1 MQQRPVVCKLALMPL
16 RASQPSK
23 SRQLRFNRWDHL
35 TSQYSHIPL
44 VCNILQE
51 NKKKVPALK
60 ATMVCMEDGIIA
72 CGFRKFSGHV
82 ERIIPDARF
91 CFVSTHHVRSLTRAL
106 TGKTGAGGDMPPE
119 AVDEMA
125 RDLADSD
132 LLGFSSMSG
141 YADLTKSVIA
151 RVREINP
158 KCMII
163 WGGIHPIIHPEDAIL
178 ADVDG
183 ICTGEGEF
191 AFEQFYES
199 WIAGE
204 DYTTTSNFWFKKDN
218 TIIRNGFLPLQT
230 SEEMETLAF
239 ARHGGEEFLYRPGA
253 GFQPMTLHDR
263 LLSNG
268 LAFNTVWSIGCPFK
282 CTYCGNTKF
291 IENDVGYRKLR
302 HPSARYA
309 VAEIKAAL
317 EAQPYLSTVCF
328 HDDSFMAIPYDRLAE
343 FAEIWRE
350 EVGIPFAVYGVIP
363 NYVRQDKLQVLTWG
377 GMNRIRMGVQSG
389 SKRIL
394 DFYQRPTPPEDVL
407 AASMVCAEFAPK
419 YHIPPA
425 YDIIVDNPIET
436 REDVVET
443 LELLHQFGRPFT
455 LNIFS
460 LKAIPNTRLEETLR
474 EAGVNIE
481 EISDNYAHIRPN
493 WANLVLYVLVV
504 WRPPRWLFDRML
516 KRVRSSSEAQ
526 PMYPATA
533 AILRALYLFKRGFDH
548 LRHLDF
554 STIPGL
560 PGYLAWKVG
569 LVQFWWKQAIPKM
582 AKPARPIRRR
592 RETMVE
598 VVEVT

>member
-1 MQQRPVVCKLALMPL
+1 MVC
-16 RASQPSK
+16 
-23 SRQLRFNRWDHL
+23 
-35 TSQYSHIPL
+35 
-44 VCNILQE
+44 IL
-51 NKKKVPALK
+51 KV
-60 ATMVCMEDGIIA
+60 TMVCLEDGIVA

-82 ERIIPDARF
+82 ERLIPDARF
-91 CFVSTHHVRSLTRAL
+91 CFVSTHHARSLIRVL
-106 TGKTGAGGDMPPE
+106 TGKTGSGGQMDTD
-119 AVDEMA
+119 AVDEIA
-125 RDLADSD
+125 RGLADSD
-132 LLGFSSMSG
+132 LLGFSCMSG
-141 YADLTKSVIA
+141 YADLTKLVIA

-158 KCMII
+158 ACMII

-178 ADVDG
+178 AEVDA

-199 WIAGE
+199 WKAGG
-204 DYTTTSNFWFKKDN
+204 DYTSTPNFWFKKGDEV
-218 TIIRNGFLPLQT
+218 TRNGFLPLQT
-230 SEEMETLAF
+230 SEDMETLAF
-239 ARHGGEEFLYRPGA
+239 ARHGGEEFLYKPGK
-253 GFQPMTLHDR
+253 GFQDLTLHDR

-268 LAFNTVWSIGCPFK
+268 LGFNTVWSIGCPFK

-309 VAEIKAAL
+309 VAEIKAAMT
-317 EAQPYLSTVCF
+317 AQPYLSTVCF
-328 HDDSFMAIPYDRLAE
+328 HDDSFMAIPYDQLAE

-407 AASMVCAEFAPK
+407 AASKVCAEFAPR

-425 YDIIVDNPIET
+425 YDIIVDNPIEL

-443 LELLHQFGRPFT
+443 LELVYAFGRPFT

-460 LKAIPNTRLEETLR
+460 LKAIPNTRLEENLR
-474 EAGVNIE
+474 EQGVDIE
-481 EISDNYAHIRPN
+481 EISDNYVNIPPRWGN
-493 WANLVLYVLVV
+493 MVLYLLVV
-504 WRPPRWLFDRML
+504 MRPPRWLFDWLL
-516 KRVRSSSEAQ
+516 KRVRASSEEQ
-526 PMYPATA
+526 PLYPFSAL
-533 AILRALYLFKRGFDH
+533 ILRGFYLLKRAIDH

-554 STIPGL
+554 TTIPGY
-560 PGYLAWKVG
+560 PGYVAWKIG
-569 LVQFWWKQAIPKM
+569 LVKFWWKRGIPKM
-582 AKPARPIRRR
+582 DKPARPIRHR
-592 RETMVE
+592 RETLVE
-598 VVEVT
+598 VVEVA